1 MKTSAVPILVLAAAF
16 AIAGCSKPAS
26 RSPGSAATRDVT
38 IAPVTAVTAPRLQAV
53 AGTVRPV
60 ERATVAARVPGRIER
75 IHPLLGARVRAGEV
89 LVTVQAGEL
98 AARLKQARADLAGI
112 ERELARESSLVGK
125 GASSAESART
135 LEDRRQAALAAVE
148 EAATLWSYT
157 TVTAPFDGVVTAR
170 HREEGDLAVA
180 GTPLLDLEGADRLR
194 AEVQVPESLA
204 LLPLGSAVEI
214 ERTGTRLSATLAE
227 LSPAADP
234 VTRTRLAKL
243 TLPPGADVPSGH
255 FVRILWPAGER
266 RSLTVPA
273 SAVTRF
279 GHMEQ
284 VWIASDDRARL
295 RLVRTGEHTG
305 DRVELLAGA
314 DEGERVILLPPAGL
328 RDGDPIRVRP

>member
-26 RSPGSAATRDVT
+26 RSPGSVATRDVT

-214 ERTGTRLSATLAE
+214 ERTGTRISATLAE

-255 FVRILWPAGER
+255 FVRILWPTGER